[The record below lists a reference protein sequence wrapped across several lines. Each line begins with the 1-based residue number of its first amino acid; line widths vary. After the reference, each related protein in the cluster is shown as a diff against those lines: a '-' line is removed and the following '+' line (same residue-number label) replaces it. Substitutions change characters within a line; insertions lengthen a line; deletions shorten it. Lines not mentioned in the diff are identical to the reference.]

1 MTNAG
6 KYHSSRLSLSS
17 RRLVQRMRP
26 SRSVIKQHSY
36 FDRFKVKLSGFE
48 QNGVVMLDWQY
59 DAPLFRKTDIEQLAA
74 QFQKLLAGVVE
85 DPGATSMKSRSS
97 AKRSAGASLSISI
110 RPSVRTRRTK
120 TFTSY
125 LKSR

>member
-17 RRLVQRMRP
+17 RRRLVQRMAGITF
-26 SRSVIKQHSY
+26 SVIKQHSY

-85 DPGATSMKSRSS
+85 DPAAQRQ
-97 AKRSAGASLSISI
+97 
-110 RPSVRTRRTK
+110 
-120 TFTSY
+120 
-125 LKSR
+125 